1 MAELEVD
8 LSDLEVVKEIPKQ
21 EVSAI
26 KNQVLAKDAKGNLG
40 ITKINADVQE
50 KLKQK
55 AVESAEKVFNTTPES
70 EEFKLIADKISKM
83 GDEQIQH
90 STKIS
95 NGILERRSIR
105 ALKNDSDNPESQEI
119 GNTLAKL
126 RDTVTRL
133 DPMAATNK
141 KAFTKRKILGFIP
154 FGFGKKIDNYFQEYK
169 NSQQQIDDIMESL
182 ENGAKFLK
190 EENIIL
196 DNERKQMLQM
206 INQCEQFVDYLA
218 EFEAQL
224 KSKMESVR
232 HDQLLY
238 DAIETELLYPTIRR
252 QNVLMTH
259 IAVCMTGYFNF
270 QTLIKNNNI
279 LAESVKQAKTTTIS
293 ALRIAITTS
302 ETLASQKL
310 VLNQV
315 KSVNDMT
322 SELIKN
328 TSKQLKEQGVEIH
341 KLASDPGVKTED
353 LKIAFQNVFDAMNA
367 IEKYRKE
374 SLPAM
379 EKNIAE
385 LRNQV
390 SKAKEYMDD
399 TRQKKVAEVS
409 NEIKN
414 RKPIDDDGV
423 VNI

>member
-8 LSDLEVVKEIPKQ
+8 LGDLEVVKEIPKQ
-21 EVSAI
+21 DVSAI
-26 KNQVLAKDAKGNLG
+26 KNQVLAKDTKGNLG
-40 ITKINADVQE
+40 ITKINVDVQQ

-55 AVESAEKVFNTTPES
+55 AVESAEKVFSANPES
-70 EEFKLIADKISKM
+70 DEFKQIAEKISKM
-83 GDEQIQH
+83 GNEQIQH

-105 ALKNDSDNPESQEI
+105 ALKNDSDNPDSQEI
-119 GNTLAKL
+119 GNTLGKL
-126 RDTVTRL
+126 RETVTRL
-133 DPMAATNK
+133 DPMGATNQ

-169 NSQQQIDDIMESL
+169 NSQQQIEDIMESL
-182 ENGAKFLK
+182 ENGSKFLK
-190 EENIIL
+190 EENVIL
-196 DNERKQMLQM
+196 ENERKQMLQM

-218 EFEAQL
+218 EFEAQI

-232 HDQLLY
+232 DDQLLFN
-238 DAIETELLYPTIRR
+238 AIENELLYPTIRR

-270 QTLIKNNNI
+270 QTLIKNNKI
-279 LAESVKQAKTTTIS
+279 LSESVDQARTTTIS

-341 KLASDPGVKTED
+341 KLASDPGVKTDD
-353 LKIAFQNVFDAMNA
+353 LKIAFQNVFEAMNA
-367 IEKYRKE
+367 IEKYRKD

-385 LRNQV
+385 LRSQV
-390 SKAKEYMDD
+390 GKAKEYMDE
-399 TRQKKVAEVS
+399 TRQKRVAGVS
-409 NEIKN
+409 EEIRN
-414 RKPIDDDGV
+414 SKPTDDDGV